1 MSTLNYIDE
10 NGHINK
16 AGCIP
21 QNYPASLIKM
31 ANGESVEDALNGLIV
46 KDSFTYTLGALSS
59 GSQGWFE
66 KSVAKSGY
74 TPILATCQVAKTAL
88 VNGRVMLNGALSGN
102 SFYGTYRAFDTVTA
116 DNSNV
121 QIEVIYVKS

>member
-1 MSTLNYIDE
+1 MSIMAIKEGKRYPL
-10 NGHINK
+10 
-16 AGCIP
+16 AVLP
-21 QNYPASLIKM
+21 QNYPAELVKLSSGVNVVK
-31 ANGESVEDALNGLIV
+31 GLIV
-46 KDSFTYTLGALSS
+46 KDTFTYTLGALSS

>member
-1 MSTLNYIDE
+1 MSMKVNK
-10 NGHINK
+10 NGKGYPLGFMPEH
-16 AGCIP
+16 
-21 QNYPASLIKM
+21 YPANRVYMHGDIEDDV
-31 ANGESVEDALNGLIV
+31 ESAINRLIV
-46 KDSFTYTLGALSS
+46 KDTFTYTLGALSS